1 MAAGEADA
9 RGEGVPADLGVGPE
23 TADTLE
29 RWGFDPVR
37 FARLRERVRRG
48 GATPAGNEVDGT
60 VEPPAKEDLTP
71 LPVVGTSEY
80 RELAEVGSRAL
91 TEGKV
96 GVVYLAGGMATR
108 FGGVVKAGVEV
119 VDGRSF
125 LELKLADA
133 GRVGRVPVH
142 LMSSFATDEEVRRLA
157 GAWAGGG
164 HPPVV
169 FPQGISV
176 RLTPEGDVFRDDAGA
191 PSLHAPG
198 HGDLPEALRRSGALD
213 RFRDAGGEVLFMS
226 NIDNLGATLEP
237 AVLGAHLVSDRRMT
251 VEVVEKEPGDAGGAP
266 TLVDGRLVLVEGFR
280 FPSGFDQDR
289 IGVFSTNTFWFD
301 ADVLDTDFD
310 LTWCAVRKKV
320 DGREAIQFERIVN
333 EVTRWVDAQ
342 FLVVPR
348 AGDHGR
354 FQPVKDPAEL
364 DRRRPDIVEILTA
377 RGIL

>member
-1 MAAGEADA
+1 MAAGGADT
-9 RGEGVPADLGVGPE
+9 RDEGASPGLDVDPE
-23 TADTLE
+23 TAGTLE
-29 RWGFDPVR
+29 RWGFDAAR
-37 FARLRERVRRG
+37 FAGLRERVRRG
-48 GATPAGNEVDGT
+48 AATPAANEVEG
-60 VEPPAKEDLTP
+60 VVQPPAKEDLTP
-71 LPVVGTSEY
+71 LPAVGTAEY
-80 RELAEVGSRAL
+80 RELAEVGARAL
-91 TEGKV
+91 TAGKV

-133 GRVGRVPVH
+133 GRVGRVTVH
-142 LMSSFATDEEVRRLA
+142 LMTSFATDDEVRRLA
-157 GAWAGGG
+157 GAWTGGG
-164 HPPVV
+164 RPPVV
-169 FPQGISV
+169 FPQGIAV
-176 RLTPEGDVFRDDAGA
+176 RLTPEGEVFRDDAGA

-237 AVLGAHLVSDRRMT
+237 AVLGAHLVADQRMT

-266 TLVDGRLVLVEGFR
+266 ALVDGRLVLVEGFR
-280 FPSGFDQDR
+280 FPSGFDQDT

-301 ADVLDTDFD
+301 VDVLDTDFD
-310 LTWCAVRKKV
+310 LTWCAVRKEV
-320 DGREAIQFERIVN
+320 DGRETIQFERIVN

-348 AGDHGR
+348 TGDHGR

-364 DRRRPDIVEILTA
+364 DRRRSDIVEILTA